1 MVPQNRS
8 VSHILQNI
16 FLCVQLNKNI
26 HMFGTTWGWVNDDTI
41 FIFGWNY
48 LFNIHWR
55 VLKKMFCSLKKIIN

>member
-16 FLCVQLNKNI
+16 FLCVQLNKDI
-26 HMFGTTWGWVNDDTI
+26 HMFGTPWGRVNDDTI
-41 FIFGWNY
+41 LFFWVIY

-55 VLKKMFCSLKKIIN
+55 VLKKCFVV

>member
-8 VSHILQNI
+8 VSHILQHI

-41 FIFGWNY
+41 FIFGWTISLIFIEEY
-48 LFNIHWR
+48 W
-55 VLKKMFCSLKKIIN
+55 KKCFVV